1 MAATPSFQD
10 LRVVEE
16 ANKNKL
22 FNMNK
27 YLIVLGAML
36 IAMATPIRAQNT
48 TTTQPKGLVVHI
60 MIYSGI
66 SDPTF
71 VIKDSAVIAKIMSG
85 LRTLPAHPT
94 LAAQSDTVVPAILGF
109 KGFHIEN
116 YSGLYPEIISVS
128 VYGANVELRRP
139 QAPSADGAVPDS
151 FREFHVDSAD
161 APTEALLL
169 AQAQLSG
176 VLDAKLTAQI
186 GHR

>member
-1 MAATPSFQD
+1 
-10 LRVVEE
+10 
-16 ANKNKL
+16 
-22 FNMNK
+22 MNK

-116 YSGLYPEIISVS
+116 YSGL
-128 VYGANVELRRP
+128 
-139 QAPSADGAVPDS
+139 
-151 FREFHVDSAD
+151 
-161 APTEALLL
+161 
-169 AQAQLSG
+169 
-176 VLDAKLTAQI
+176 
-186 GHR
+186 